1 MAIMV
6 IMVLM
11 LVMLVMLVMVIMVII
26 VVVFV
31 KVLAFCILGFLGLRF
46 YDSLIAR
53 VFRFKSMFNGQ
64 PI

>member
-1 MAIMV
+1 
-6 IMVLM
+6 
-11 LVMLVMLVMVIMVII
+11 MLVMLVMVIMVIIVVVFVMVII

-53 VFRFKSMFNGQ
+53 VFRFKSMLNGQ

>member
-1 MAIMV
+1 
-6 IMVLM
+6 
-11 LVMLVMLVMVIMVII
+11 MLVMLVMVIMVIIVVVFVMVII

-31 KVLAFCILGFLGLRF
+31 KVLAFCILGFLELRF

>member
-11 LVMLVMLVMVIMVII
+11 LVMLVMVII